1 MCIRD
6 SSYTVA
12 VLGAGN
18 IGSAVIAR
26 LLELENEI
34 VDINLKKVLVS
45 DISKDR
51 DVDKK
56 LLTDNFSDIL
66 DDQSIDLVIEV
77 LGGVDP
83 GKEYIKS
90 LLEGGKAVI
99 TANKDIIADC
109 GSELVQLAQENNT
122 CLYFEA
128 AVAAGIPVLKPLIE
142 SLRGES
148 LKRVTGIINGTSN
161 YILSSMEE
169 GSSYTDALNTA
180 QDLGYAEPD
189 PTNDV
194 EGVDAK
200 FKAMILS
207 MICFGANPTPENLYT
222 EGISTITK
230 EDFDW
235 ANRLNKTIKLVAV
248 IDNEN
253 EGFNARVHPVLID
266 TKHPLA
272 AIRGSL
278 NAVVVEGE
286 NINQL
291 VFSGPGAGAAPTA
304 SAIIGD
310 VLSACHQLSSDQS
323 NWYPLRS
330 QKFENKEFKNV
341 SSSWFVR
348 LSVKD
353 EPGVLASIAGTFG
366 ENNVSI
372 ESVIQEGRGDQAEL
386 VLVTHE
392 APEEDLQNS
401 INQISSL
408 DSVASVTSTLRVYS

>member
-1 MCIRD
+1 MENK
-6 SSYTVA
+6 SYSVA

-18 IGSAVIAR
+18 IGSAVITR
-26 LLELENEI
+26 LQELDTDI
-34 VDINLKKVLVS
+34 VDINVTKVLVS
-45 DISKDR
+45 NISKDR
-51 DVDKK
+51 AVDKS
-56 LLTDNFSDIL
+56 LLTDDIKDIV
-66 DDQSIDLVIEV
+66 DDDSIDLVIEV
-77 LGGVDP
+77 LGGVEP

-90 LLEGGKAVI
+90 LLSNGKAVI

-109 GSELVQLAQENNT
+109 GNELVKLAQENNT

-142 SLRGES
+142 SLRGEDLS
-148 LKRVTGIINGTSN
+148 RVTGIINGTSN
-161 YILSSMEE
+161 YMLTSMEE
-169 GSSYTDALNTA
+169 GSTYENALSTA
-180 QDLGYAEPD
+180 QELGYAEPD

-194 EGVDAK
+194 EGIDAMY
-200 FKAMILS
+200 KAMILS
-207 MICFGANPTPENLYT
+207 LICFGASPDKDNVHT
-222 EGISTITK
+222 EGISSITK

-235 ANRLNKTIKLVAV
+235 ASKLNKTIKLVAL
-248 IDNEN
+248 IDNE
-253 EGFNARVHPVLID
+253 EGGFNARVHPVLID

-272 AIRGSL
+272 AIRGAL

-304 SAIIGD
+304 SAVIGD
-310 VLSACHQLSSDQS
+310 VLSACHQLSSNQS

-330 QKFENKEFKNV
+330 QKNDNKNFDDV
-341 SSSWFVR
+341 SSSWFIR
-348 LSVKD
+348 LSVAD
-353 EPGVLASIAGTFG
+353 EPGVLASIAGTFS

-392 APEEDLQNS
+392 APEKDMQNS
-401 INQISSL
+401 IKQISSL
-408 DSVASVTSTLRVYS
+408 DSVTSVTSTLRVYS

>member
-1 MCIRD
+1 MQNN
-6 SSYTVA
+6 SYTVA

-142 SLRGES
+142 SLRGEN

-169 GSSYTDALNTA
+169 GSSYTDALNSA
-180 QDLGYAEPD
+180 QELGYAEPD

-200 FKAMILS
+200 YKAMILS

>member
-1 MCIRD
+1 MKNN
-6 SSYTVA
+6 SYSVA

-18 IGSAVIAR
+18 IGSAVITR
-26 LLELENEI
+26 LQELDSEI
-34 VDINLKKVLVS
+34 VDINLTKVLVS
-45 DISKDR
+45 DITKDR
-51 DVDKK
+51 SIDNS
-56 LLTDNFSDIL
+56 LLTEDIKDIT
-66 DDQSIDLVIEV
+66 DDESIDLVIEV
-77 LGGVDP
+77 LGGVEP

-90 LLEGGKAVI
+90 LLTNGKAVI

-109 GSELVQLAQENNT
+109 GNELVQLAQENNT

-142 SLRGES
+142 SLRGED
-148 LKRVTGIINGTSN
+148 LNRVTGIINGTSN
-161 YILSSMEE
+161 YILTSMEE
-169 GSSYTDALNTA
+169 GSTYEDALSTA
-180 QDLGYAEPD
+180 QELGYAEPD

-194 EGVDAK
+194 EGIDAMY
-200 FKAMILS
+200 KAMILS
-207 MICFGANPTPENLYT
+207 LICFGATPNRDIVHT

-235 ANRLNKTIKLVAV
+235 ASRLSKTIKLVAL
-248 IDNEN
+248 IDNE
-253 EGFNARVHPVLID
+253 GGAFNARVHPVLID

-272 AIRGSL
+272 SIRGAL

-310 VLSACHQLSSDQS
+310 VLSACHQLSSNQS
-323 NWYPLRS
+323 NWYPLRN
-330 QKFENKEFKNV
+330 QKHGDKNFDDV
-341 SSSWFVR
+341 SSSWFIR
-348 LSVKD
+348 LSVND

-372 ESVIQEGRGDQAEL
+372 ESVIQEGRGEQAEL

-392 APEEDLQNS
+392 APEKDMQNS
-401 INQISSL
+401 IEQISSIG
-408 DSVASVTSTLRVYS
+408 SVTSVTSTLRVYS

>member
-1 MCIRD
+1 MKNN
-6 SSYTVA
+6 SYTIA

-18 IGSAVIAR
+18 IGSAVIER
-26 LLELENEI
+26 LENLDNEI
-34 VDINLKKVLVS
+34 VNIELKSVLVS
-45 DISKDR
+45 DVSKDR
-51 DVDKK
+51 NFNNDLV
-56 LLTDNFSDIL
+56 TDNFEEIL
-66 DDQSIDLVIEV
+66 NDDSIDLVIEV
-77 LGGVDP
+77 LGGVEP

-90 LLEGGKAVI
+90 LLANGKAVI

-109 GSELVQLAQENNT
+109 GNELVQLAQENNT

-142 SLRGES
+142 SLRGED
-148 LKRVTGIINGTSN
+148 LNRVTGIINGTSN
-161 YILSSMEE
+161 YMLTSMEE
-169 GSSYTDALNTA
+169 GSTYEDALSTA
-180 QDLGYAEPD
+180 QELGYAEPD

-194 EGVDAK
+194 EGIDAMY
-200 FKAMILS
+200 KAMILS
-207 MICFGANPTPENLYT
+207 LICFGATPDKDNVHT

-235 ANRLNKTIKLVAV
+235 ASRLNKTIKLVAL
-248 IDNEN
+248 IDNEGG
-253 EGFNARVHPVLID
+253 GFNARVHPALID

-272 AIRGSL
+272 AIRGAL

-304 SAIIGD
+304 SAVIGD
-310 VLSACHQLSSDQS
+310 VLSACHQLSSKQS

-330 QKFENKEFKNV
+330 RKNENKNFDDV
-341 SSSWFVR
+341 SSSWFIR
-348 LSVKD
+348 LSVSD
-353 EPGVLASIAGTFG
+353 EPGVLASIAGTFS

-372 ESVIQEGRGDQAEL
+372 ESVIQEGRGVQAEL

-392 APEEDLQNS
+392 APEKDMQNS
-401 INQISSL
+401 IKQISSL
-408 DSVASVTSTLRVYS
+408 DSVTSVTSTLRVYS

>member
-1 MCIRD
+1 MENNIY
-6 SSYTVA
+6 SVA

-18 IGSAVIAR
+18 IGSAVITR
-26 LLELENEI
+26 LQELDKDI
-34 VDINLKKVLVS
+34 VDINVTKVLVS

-51 DVDKK
+51 AVDKS
-56 LLTDNFSDIL
+56 LLTEDIKDIV
-66 DDQSIDLVIEV
+66 DDDSIDLVIEV
-77 LGGVDP
+77 LGGVEP

-90 LLEGGKAVI
+90 LLSNGKAVI

-109 GSELVQLAQENNT
+109 GNELVQLAQENNT

-142 SLRGES
+142 SLRGEDLS
-148 LKRVTGIINGTSN
+148 RVTGIINGTSN
-161 YILSSMEE
+161 YMLTSMEE
-169 GSSYTDALNTA
+169 GSTYKDALSTA
-180 QDLGYAEPD
+180 QELGYAEPD

-194 EGVDAK
+194 EGIDAMY
-200 FKAMILS
+200 KAMILS
-207 MICFGANPTPENLYT
+207 LICFGATPDKDNVHT
-222 EGISTITK
+222 EGITSITK

-235 ANRLNKTIKLVAV
+235 ASRLNKTIKLVAL
-248 IDNEN
+248 IDNESG
-253 EGFNARVHPVLID
+253 GFNARVHPVLID

-272 AIRGSL
+272 AIRGAL

-304 SAIIGD
+304 SAVIGD
-310 VLSACHQLSSDQS
+310 VLSACHQLSGNQS

-330 QKFENKEFKNV
+330 QKNDNKNFDDV
-341 SSSWFVR
+341 SSSWFIR
-348 LSVKD
+348 LSVAD
-353 EPGVLASIAGTFG
+353 EPGVLASIAGTFS

-372 ESVIQEGRGDQAEL
+372 ESVIQEGRGEQAEL

-392 APEEDLQNS
+392 APEKDMQNS
-401 INQISSL
+401 INQITSL
-408 DSVASVTSTLRVYS
+408 DSVTSVTSTLRVYS

>member
-1 MCIRD
+1 MENN
-6 SSYTVA
+6 SYSVA

-18 IGSAVIAR
+18 IGSAVITR
-26 LLELENEI
+26 LQELDTDI
-34 VDINLKKVLVS
+34 VDINVTKVLVS

-51 DVDKK
+51 AVDKS
-56 LLTDNFSDIL
+56 LLTEDIKDIV
-66 DDQSIDLVIEV
+66 DDDSIDLVIEV
-77 LGGVDP
+77 LGGIEP

-90 LLEGGKAVI
+90 LLSNGKAVI

-109 GSELVQLAQENNT
+109 GNELVQLAQENNT

-142 SLRGES
+142 SLRGEDLS
-148 LKRVTGIINGTSN
+148 RVTGIINGTSN
-161 YILSSMEE
+161 YILTSMEE
-169 GSSYTDALNTA
+169 GSTYEDALSTA
-180 QDLGYAEPD
+180 QELGYAEPD

-194 EGVDAK
+194 EGIDAMY
-200 FKAMILS
+200 KAMILS
-207 MICFGANPTPENLYT
+207 LICFGATPNKDNVHT
-222 EGISTITK
+222 EGISRITK

-235 ANRLNKTIKLVAV
+235 ASRLNKTIKLVAL
-248 IDNEN
+248 IDNEGA
-253 EGFNARVHPVLID
+253 GFNARVHPVLIN

-272 AIRGSL
+272 AIRGAL

-304 SAIIGD
+304 SAVIGD
-310 VLSACHQLSSDQS
+310 VLSACHQLSSEQS

-330 QKFENKEFKNV
+330 QKNDNKNFDDV
-341 SSSWFVR
+341 SSSWFIR
-348 LSVKD
+348 LSVTD
-353 EPGVLASIAGTFG
+353 EPGVLASIAGTFS

-372 ESVIQEGRGDQAEL
+372 ESVIQEGRGEQAEL

-392 APEEDLQNS
+392 APEKDMQNS
-401 INQISSL
+401 IKQIASL
-408 DSVASVTSTLRVYS
+408 DSVTSVTSTLRVYS